1 LLSRSSNVFRNV
13 SRSRPSSGGAA
24 LFLLLAPVL
33 APVLVLTTSA
43 GCGGPKTTD
52 GAAGSPAA
60 ASAKDGA
67 SDAGAASAADAAP
80 APRPFAGSAAEAT
93 QLIGAAVDK
102 KAAEVQKCVVEYR
115 TRKNLPRERVSIQ
128 LGIDQEGRLL
138 GATLPK
144 GKTDAPLSE
153 CVQRALADAPFP
165 RSHTGVISITKSYEE
180 IVQ

>member
-1 LLSRSSNVFRNV
+1 MHSRPVNV
-13 SRSRPSSGGAA
+13 SASR
-24 LFLLLAPVL
+24 V
-33 APVLVLTTSA
+33 VLVAMALLVAPALVATTSA
-43 GCGGPKTTD
+43 GCGTPSSTP
-52 GAAGSPAA
+52 GAAAAPGA

-67 SDAGAASAADAAP
+67 GDGGAASAADAAP
-80 APRPFAGSAAEAT
+80 AARPFAGSAVEAT

-102 KAAEVQKCVVEYR
+102 KSAEVQKCVVEYR
-115 TRKNLPRERVSIQ
+115 ARKNLPRERVSIQ

-144 GKTDAPLSE
+144 GKTDTVLSD
-153 CVQRALADAPFP
+153 CVQKALADAPFP